1 MSGGKPS
8 FRYDPKGEQTEY
20 AGVNLDPF
28 VIVVLV
34 AMLCFIALIIWMSM
48 HGWEVPL

>member
-1 MSGGKPS
+1 MKENNPS
-8 FRYDPKGEQTEY
+8 FRYDPNGDQQECT
-20 AGVNLDPF
+20 GVELDPF